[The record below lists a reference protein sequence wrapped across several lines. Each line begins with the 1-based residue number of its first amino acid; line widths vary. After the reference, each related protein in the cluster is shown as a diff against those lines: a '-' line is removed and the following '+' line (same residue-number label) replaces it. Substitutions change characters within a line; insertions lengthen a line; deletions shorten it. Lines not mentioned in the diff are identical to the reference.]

1 LANGKNHLAEIRRTL
16 QLALPVMVGQFA
28 VFSMSFV
35 DTVMSGRLP
44 ERDVALAALGIGGA
58 VWSSMLMFVLGTLM
72 VVQPSVAQLDGALK
86 KREAA
91 SQTRQALWIALALAV
106 PFFTLCFF
114 SQPLLQAFRIDPV
127 IVPTAAAYLR
137 AVSFGAPGLC
147 LVLLLRFFS
156 EGTGHTRPT
165 MLYGVVGALLNIPLN
180 YVLMFGKLGLPALGT
195 VGCGIA
201 TSIVLWLQFLMLF
214 VYIRTHRHY
223 EPFELMSKLERPNW
237 REIWELLKVG
247 VPIAVAIFV
256 EGSLF
261 VMAALLIGRLGP
273 VPAAAHLIAINF
285 AALMF
290 MIPVGLSSAVS
301 IRVGNALGRDDPRGR
316 ALRGTDRRAD
326 HPGHPDRQREHD
338 VPVPE
343 AIVGSIPTMR
353 YNRAAGGQ
361 LAVIRRHFP
370 IPGRSAD
377 RRLGCAARFQGH
389 SPAGAVHGRRLLAYR
404 PDAGLPPDLR
414 TRNGAGRHVG
424 WHDRRA
430 QRGLRAVA
438 AALQPY
444 QQGINVGPTSFGNN
458 RFFAFGETAMPY
470 GLCFARDLN
479 ALVFEVAEA
488 LFELGDAPV
497 APRQLR

>member
-1 LANGKNHLAEIRRTL
+1 MANGKNHLAEIRRTL
-16 QLALPVMVGQFA
+16 HLAFPVMVGQLA
-28 VFSMSFV
+28 VFSMNFI

-44 ERDVALAALGIGGA
+44 NRDVALAALGIGGA
-58 VWSSMLMFVLGTLM
+58 LWSSMLMFVLGTLM
-72 VVQPSVAQLDGALK
+72 VVQPSVAQLDGAQK

-91 SQTRQALWIALALAV
+91 AQTRQALWIALALAV
-106 PFFTLCFF
+106 PYFLLCYF
-114 SQPLLQAFRIDPV
+114 SEPLLTAFRIDPV
-127 IVPTAAAYLR
+127 IVPTSAAYLR
-137 AVSFGAPGLC
+137 AMSWGAPALC

-165 MLYGVVGALLNIPLN
+165 MLYGVTGALLNIPLN

-223 EPFELMSKLERPNW
+223 EPFELMSKLEKPDW

-301 IRVGNALGRDDPRGR
+301 IRVGNALGRGDPRGAR
-316 ALRGTDRRAD
+316 YAGLIGVLIILAIQTVSASMMFLF
-326 HPGHPDRQREHD
+326 
-338 VPVPE
+338 PE
-343 AIVGSIPTMR
+343 AIVRLYTDDALIAP
-353 YNRAAGGQ
+353 
-361 LAVIRRHFP
+361 LAVSLLFYAAVFQYPDGLQIVASGALRGFKDTRRPVLYMVIAFWLV
-370 IPGRSAD
+370 GLT
-377 RRLGCAARFQGH
+377 LGYHLTFAREMG
-389 SPAGAVHGRRLLAYR
+389 PAGMWVGMI
-404 PDAGLPPDLR
+404 AGLSVASVLLLR
-414 TRNGAGRHVG
+414 RFNRTS
-424 WHDRRA
+424 RA
-430 QRGLRAVA
+430 
-438 AALQPY
+438 
-444 QQGINVGPTSFGNN
+444 F
-458 RFFAFGETAMPY
+458 M
-470 GLCFARDLN
+470 
-479 ALVFEVAEA
+479 
-488 LFELGDAPV
+488 
-497 APRQLR
+497 